1 MWTVCIPFNPT
12 YIMLRTLY
20 SPWAMYGW
28 APLAIMG
35 EEINKLESA
44 ANTQTAYTTITQDG
58 EETELSRPG
67 SLDLSHDDNTL
78 VEGQGDS
85 VGVAGVYLGIWNIFA
100 TIPQFIATFIAMIT
114 FAILEPGKNSEL
126 TGGPGGPDGGDGA
139 DKVIAQGLSGTAV
152 CLAIGAVCSLV
163 AATQSFRLRKY

>member
-1 MWTVCIPFNPT
+1 MRTVSQLFYPL
-12 YIMLRTLY
+12 YIMLTIPY

-67 SLDLSHDDNTL
+67 SPDLSHDDNNL

-85 VGVAGVYLGIWNIFA
+85 V
-100 TIPQFIATFIAMIT
+100 
-114 FAILEPGKNSEL
+114 
-126 TGGPGGPDGGDGA
+126 
-139 DKVIAQGLSGTAV
+139 
-152 CLAIGAVCSLV
+152 
-163 AATQSFRLRKY
+163 